1 VLDIYYTDPSTTDM
15 PDDPSGLEL
24 AGSIDLD
31 AHRSLAVL
39 FDKGSLAGAGLRY
52 FEDSFLQ
59 PAQVATLMKIFTANV
74 SELGGNREAL
84 EAFEAMRSLFE
95 AALVRGAGL
104 AAFCD

>member
-1 VLDIYYTDPSTTDM
+1 MLDIYYTDPSTTDM

-39 FDKGSLAGAGLRY
+39 FDKGSLAGAGLKY

-59 PAQVATLMKIFTANV
+59 PAQITTLMKIFTTNV
-74 SELGGNREAL
+74 SELGGNRGAL
-84 EAFEAMRSLFE
+84 DAFAAMRSLFE

-104 AAFCD
+104 VAFCD

>member
-1 VLDIYYTDPSTTDM
+1 MLDIYYTDPSTNDK

-24 AGSIDLD
+24 AGSIELD

-59 PAQVATLMKIFTANV
+59 PAQIATLMKVFTANV
-74 SELGGNREAL
+74 SELGSNREAL

-95 AALVRGAGL
+95 AALTRGAGL
-104 AAFCD
+104 VAFCD

>member
-1 VLDIYYTDPSTTDM
+1 MLDLYYTDPSTTDI
-15 PDDPSGLEL
+15 PDDPRTLEL

-39 FDKGSLAGAGLRY
+39 FDKGSLAGAGLKY

-59 PAQVATLMKIFTANV
+59 PAQVATLTKIFTANV
-74 SELGGNREAL
+74 HELGSNRQAL
-84 EAFEAMRSLFE
+84 EAFGAMRSLFE
-95 AALVRGAGL
+95 ATLVRGAGL